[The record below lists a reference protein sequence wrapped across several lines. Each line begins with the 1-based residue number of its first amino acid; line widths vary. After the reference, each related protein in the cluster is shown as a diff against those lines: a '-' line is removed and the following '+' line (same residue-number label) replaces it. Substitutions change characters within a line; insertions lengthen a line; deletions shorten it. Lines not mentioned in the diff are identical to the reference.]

1 MADIVSPEQR
11 SWNMSRITGKD
22 TKPELRLRS
31 ILHRAGYRFR
41 LYVSSLPGRPDIVL
55 PKYHTAIFVNGCFW
69 HRHPG
74 CSKSYT
80 PSSRT
85 EFWTAKFEAT
95 IARDAKKSIELR
107 KQGWNVLTVWECEL
121 QQSPVAVLDRIA
133 TSVAEAA

>member
-1 MADIVSPEQR
+1 MADIVSPERR
-11 SWNMSRITGKD
+11 SWNMSRITGKN
-22 TKPELRLRS
+22 TRPELRLRS

-41 LYVSSLPGRPDIVL
+41 LHVSSLPGRPDIVL
-55 PKYHTAIFVNGCFW
+55 PKYRTAIFVNGCFW

-95 IARDAKKSIELR
+95 IARDAKKSAELQ

-121 QQSPVAVLDRIA
+121 LQSPASVLDRIT

>member
-41 LYVSSLPGRPDIVL
+41 LHVSSLPGRPDIVL